1 MSKPSLSDFLQSPA
15 PVVKTK
21 PEPVTKGGE
30 EIKGITIRLKQTEWQ
45 HMVELTM
52 TERTKIQ
59 PYILGLIQADF
70 EKRGLR
76 F

>member
-1 MSKPSLSDFLQSPA
+1 MSNPSLTDFMPKASTPVKSAPA
-15 PVVKTK
+15 PSKD
-21 PEPVTKGGE
+21 GE
-30 EIKGITIRLKQTEWQ
+30 EIKGITIRLKRSQWE
-45 HMVELTM
+45 HMAAMTM

-59 PYILGLIQADF
+59 PYIIGLIQADF